1 MNRYYVEFCFEQDDD
16 EPLYLYVMAYSEQQ
30 IKDMFQGYEFTT
42 IDQTD

>member
-1 MNRYYVEFCFEQDDD
+1 MYRYYVEFKFHDIG
-16 EPLYLYVMAYSEQQ
+16 LYVMAYSEQQ